1 MQATP
6 SVADAR
12 PLGSGPK
19 NRHGMPQVPVDQ
31 TPTAPGK
38 WPVLDL
44 GADPRV
50 TRASFRLVLDGAV
63 RRPTTLDWNGLL
75 ELEQVD
81 DISDFHCV
89 TGWSK
94 LDIPWRGVRLATV
107 AALAEPDDAVTHVV
121 CHGSDGYDTNLPLA
135 EALKDDVLLVH
146 TVVRRAA
153 RERARRPGARDHAAA
168 LRLEGREVG
177 LPPRVPEAGPEGL
190 LGAARLLE
198 HAHPWRTTAIPHLG
212 SLRAAASAPACAST
226 SRRAYNVSM
235 KFETLAYGYGLIEG
249 PRVDGAGNLYFSDVT
264 NGGVFRR
271 RPDGTIDT
279 VVPKR
284 RGVGGIA
291 LHADGGIV
299 ISGKNICHV
308 KDGATRIL
316 FARDDVPG
324 FNDLFTDAAGPR
336 VHRLDASNPFSSRAA
351 SACPASAAGSTPRAR
366 RRVLYGGVSLT
377 NGIGFSP
384 DGTTHLPLRHRA
396 GSGSSCTS
404 STASGRATAADTDP
418 RRGRARRARGRR
430 RGRHLGRAVP
440 GGRRAALP
448 AEREA
453 RRAHRRAGA
462 RRSRACASAAP
473 TCATCT
479 W

>member
-1 MQATP
+1 MSRKPTREEIVAARLRLRERFLGKMQATP
-6 SVADAR
+6 SVADPR

-81 DISDFHCV
+81 DTSDFHCV

-107 AALAEPDDAVTHVV
+107 AALVEPDDAVTHVV

-135 EALKDDVLLVH
+135 EALKDDVLLAH

-153 RERARRPGARDHAAA
+153 RERARRAGARDHAAA

-198 HAHPWRTTAIPHLG
+198 HGPPLEKRPLFLSGTRPGKARPPA
-212 SLRAAASAPACAST
+212 LRSPAARCAPPLPRRFAPAT

-249 PRVDGAGNLYFSDVT
+249 PRADGAGNLYFSDVT

-291 LHADGGIV
+291 L
-299 ISGKNICHV
+299 
-308 KDGATRIL
+308 
-316 FARDDVPG
+316 
-324 FNDLFTDAAGPR
+324 PR
-336 VHRLDASNPFSSRAA
+336 
-351 SACPASAAGSTPRAR
+351 G
-366 RRVLYGGVSLT
+366 
-377 NGIGFSP
+377 
-384 DGTTHLPLRHRA
+384 
-396 GSGSSCTS
+396 
-404 STASGRATAADTDP
+404 
-418 RRGRARRARGRR
+418 RRARDLGQEHLPREGRR
-430 RGRHLGRAVP
+430 DPHPVRPR
-440 GGRRAALP
+440 RRARASTTCSPTRGAACTP
-448 AEREA
+448 AR
-453 RRAHRRAGA
+453 
-462 RRSRACASAAP
+462 
-473 TCATCT
+473 
-479 W
+479 